1 MARYTGPKEK
11 IERRLGERLGIKGE
25 RGAGPK
31 AAVVR
36 RPYPPGQH
44 GPSHRPRK
52 VSEFGT
58 QLKAK
63 QKVRAMYRL
72 TEAPLKRI
80 VKDSLA
86 LRTSTS
92 PFVTVIRAL
101 ESRLDNVVFRMG
113 LAQSRDQARQLV
125 SHGHITLNGKRA
137 KTPSIHVRVGDVIG
151 VVERSRALPYFAT
164 FAPRWFAKA
173 TPPTWLAVDKA
184 AVTATVK
191 AEPVPEESGVQTPD
205 VQSIIEYY
213 SR

>member
-25 RGAGPK
+25 RGASPK

-52 VSEFGT
+52 ISEFGT

-72 TEAPLKRI
+72 TEAPLRRL
-80 VKDSLA
+80 VKESLA
-86 LRTSTS
+86 VRTMS
-92 PFVTVIRAL
+92 PFVSVIRAL
-101 ESRLDNVVFRMG
+101 ESRLDNVVFRVG

-137 KTPSIHVRVGDVIG
+137 KTPSAHVRVGDVIG
-151 VVERSRALPYFAT
+151 VVERSRALPYFAA
-164 FAPRWFAKA
+164 FAPRWFVKA
-173 TPPTWLAVDKA
+173 TSPSWLAVDRD